1 MQEEQ
6 KLMRG
11 VMRHMLFRQK
21 AMPDVP
27 VPRNDLSKLILAGY
41 NDTKKANMGNA
52 VIALAQE
59 SFPKT
64 MGMEM
69 KELRVAPISKGKS
82 KLAGEIHSCHFCFAL
97 LCTSSHNKRPHKFY
111 DHVRFLSLGQSAVQV
126 H

>member
-6 KLMRG
+6 KLMRD

-27 VPRNDLSKLILAGY
+27 VPRNDLTKIILASY
-41 NDTKKANMGNA
+41 KDTKKANMGNA

-64 MGMEM
+64 MGLEM
-69 KELRVAPISKGKS
+69 KELRVAPISKGKT
-82 KLAGEIHSCHFCFAL
+82 KLAGEVL
-97 LCTSSHNKRPHKFY
+97 
-111 DHVRFLSLGQSAVQV
+111 LSLMPFVFCIAMHACTRQTPRQV
-126 H
+126 SP